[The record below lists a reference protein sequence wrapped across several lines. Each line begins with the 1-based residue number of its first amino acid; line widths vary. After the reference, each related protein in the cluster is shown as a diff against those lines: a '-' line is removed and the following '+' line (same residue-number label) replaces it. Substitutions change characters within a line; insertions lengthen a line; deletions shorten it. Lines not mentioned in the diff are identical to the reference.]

1 MNKKNYI
8 FILFV
13 IIIFQQSMDKPCM
26 RCKLHFLVEKF
37 VVGECNRYIEA
48 HICGI
53 MINKVIKPLKFS
65 KSRLKKDYN
74 MSNV

>member
-1 MNKKNYI
+1 
-8 FILFV
+8 
-13 IIIFQQSMDKPCM
+13 M